1 MTINEMKVWL
11 GKNYEEQALKFP
23 RLRVVTK
30 ARYISVNLEY
40 MRRSRYW
47 REREVRYEGN
57 L

>member
-23 RLRVVTK
+23 RLQIVSK